1 MLAALL
7 AAAAPGIRAAAPGP
21 DAAALAA
28 AEALHATAC
37 VGCHAR
43 RDDGDATRLYLRADR
58 RVNTPAQLRAQI
70 AYCNTELGAG
80 LFPDDEEHL
89 AMFLDRQYYHFG
101 PR

>member
-1 MLAALL
+1 MRLLRASSPLAAAPAFLLAALL
-7 AAAAPGIRAAAPGP
+7 AVAA
-21 DAAALAA
+21 D
-28 AEALHATAC
+28 ALHAKAC

-80 LFPDDEEHL
+80 LFPDDEESL
-89 AMFLDRQYYHFG
+89 AVFLDRRYYHFSA
-101 PR
+101 P